1 MYKWIYLITVLLM
14 FFILFDRICA
24 RPSCLLPT
32 ELLKKEETEKAK
44 DIHEED
50 SSVNQ
55 HSDSLPDAVCIDSR
69 VDSEQSSTNGSELKV
84 DSGEEFSLTADAED
98 AQGDTIMAS
107 APISLP
113 VVNDA
118 ELHDCDRSPTT
129 PTGVAS
135 TTNHDDEPDLTSTS
149 PMDTTTELDAKSYET
164 SPSTSDVGASRGNK
178 TNGDLHSSRK
188 LNEDSTTVENC
199 KDEVGSS
206 SSSNV
211 SAMDI
216 TATVLP
222 DKNNCATSTSKHG
235 NIVLENGSSS
245 SVDTQNSTKKANRRI
260 PREKCKPLFPVGFLG
275 KQPLK
280 KCAKLES
287 KKSTEISEVT
297 PKRHLLSNHAKE
309 VPMSCAVRENGGST
323 HENGDVSTESD
334 MCKALENGDSA
345 RQIC

>member
-1 MYKWIYLITVLLM
+1 M
-14 FFILFDRICA
+14 FDRICA

-32 ELLKKEETEKAK
+32 VLLKQEETEKSK

-55 HSDSLPDAVCIDSR
+55 HAESLPDGVCIDSH
-69 VDSEQSSTNGSELKV
+69 VDLEQSSSSGSELKV
-84 DSGEEFSLTADAED
+84 DSGEEFSVTADAED

-107 APISLP
+107 APLSLP
-113 VVNDA
+113 IVNDA
-118 ELHDCDRSPTT
+118 ELHDCNKSPTT
-129 PTGVAS
+129 PTEVAS

-149 PMDTTTELDAKSYET
+149 PMDTTDLDAKSYET
-164 SPSTSDVGASRGNK
+164 FPSTSDVGPSCGNK

-188 LNEDSTTVENC
+188 PNKDSTAVESC

-206 SSSNV
+206 SSNV
-211 SAMDI
+211 SAMDM
-216 TATVLP
+216 TDTGLP
-222 DKNNCATSTSKHG
+222 DKNHYASSSSKHG

-245 SVDTQNSTKKANRRI
+245 SVTQNPTKKADRETS
-260 PREKCKPLFPVGFLG
+260 REKCKPLFPVGFLG

-287 KKSTEISEVT
+287 KKSAEISEVT
-297 PKRHLLSNHAKE
+297 PKHHLMNNHAKE
-309 VPMSCAVRENGGST
+309 VPMPCAVRENGGST

-334 MCKALENGDSA
+334 TCKALDNGDSA
-345 RQIC
+345 NRYADINAI